1 MYRQSPFSPIGEFV
15 HWLFCEFQIP
25 RSLITEITQQECFRK
40 WFLPGFW
47 SPGKLKSANGKFS
60 WGCKRNKAGLAALPP
75 DGVNSSKTMAYSCF
89 YTCICPMKVLELFI
103 LINKQVYFETGM
115 GFDHYQLIFF
125 AASSMY
131 KK

>member
-1 MYRQSPFSPIGEFV
+1 MVS
-15 HWLFCEFQIP
+15 
-25 RSLITEITQQECFRK
+25 
-40 WFLPGFW
+40 FLEGV
-47 SPGKLKSANGKFS
+47 SGIKLKQLGQS
-60 WGCKRNKAGLAALPP
+60 ALPP

-115 GFDHYQLIFF
+115 EFDHYQLTFF

-131 KK
+131 EK